1 MKRTLLVLTVAAA
14 AFSCGRTAQVAQ
26 PGEVI
31 PRPAA
36 IEADEAAAPFVLDAS
51 TRIVCA
57 TDDEPMLRNAE
68 FLRQYVA
75 ELTGIEPAIAPAG
88 EAPAGKDIRLTTGLD
103 AESPEAYRLT
113 IGADG
118 VTIEGASDAGVFY
131 GIQTLR
137 KSLPAEPVSAVEL
150 TAVRI
155 DDAPR
160 FGYRG
165 LHFDCSRHFFPADF
179 VKRLIDLLALHNCNR
194 LHWHLTDDQ
203 GWRLEI
209 KNYPRLTEV
218 GSVRAE
224 TVIGHNSGEYD
235 GTPHGGFYTQE
246 EAREI
251 VAYAAERHITIVPEI
266 DMPGHMLAALTAY
279 PELGC
284 RGEGYAVWGQWG
296 VADDVLCA
304 GREETFAFVEGVLD
318 EVLDI
323 FPSEVIHI
331 GGDECPKVRWAECP
345 RCQSRIRAEG
355 LRATA
360 NHTAEQELQSYFTQR
375 VARYLAER
383 GRRVLGW
390 DEILEG
396 GIPQEVMVM
405 SWRGEAGGIE
415 AARKG
420 HEVVMTPNSYLYFD
434 YYQTRDTDKEPL
446 GIGGYVPFEAV
457 YRYEPMSTQLTEAE
471 QRLIRG
477 VQANLWTEYITT
489 PEHAE
494 YMILPR
500 LAALCE
506 VQWSRPERKDY
517 DSMMDRLPR
526 MMRIY
531 DRYGYNYAK
540 HLLGV
545 DAEFGVDLDT
555 REVTAKLT
563 TLGGAPIRY
572 TLDGT
577 DPATKGLAYGEPVR
591 IASSATLAAVAER
604 ATPCE
609 PSTYRVDYTRSTA
622 CPVTLLAEPHP
633 SYRYAGG
640 QLLADGLKGTDNFR
654 TGRWIGFFDTD
665 LVAVIDLGAP
675 ATIAQAAAQVCVHI
689 GEGCF
694 DARSFKVEV
703 SNDGERYAEVAA
715 EEYPAMADGD
725 KNGVY
730 PHRIAFEPVEARYV
744 KVTLGCEHVIP
755 AWHSWGAGT
764 PGFLF
769 VDEIGIE

>member
-1 MKRTLLVLTVAAA
+1 
-14 AFSCGRTAQVAQ
+14 
-26 PGEVI
+26 
-31 PRPAA
+31 
-36 IEADEAAAPFVLDAS
+36 
-51 TRIVCA
+51 
-57 TDDEPMLRNAE
+57 
-68 FLRQYVA
+68 
-75 ELTGIEPAIAPAG
+75 
-88 EAPAGKDIRLTTGLD
+88 
-103 AESPEAYRLT
+103 
-113 IGADG
+113 
-118 VTIEGASDAGVFY
+118 
-131 GIQTLR
+131 
-137 KSLPAEPVSAVEL
+137 
-150 TAVRI
+150 
-155 DDAPR
+155 
-160 FGYRG
+160 
-165 LHFDCSRHFFPADF
+165 
-179 VKRLIDLLALHNCNR
+179 
-194 LHWHLTDDQ
+194 
-203 GWRLEI
+203 
-209 KNYPRLTEV
+209 
-218 GSVRAE
+218 
-224 TVIGHNSGEYD
+224 
-235 GTPHGGFYTQE
+235 
-246 EAREI
+246 
-251 VAYAAERHITIVPEI
+251 
-266 DMPGHMLAALTAY
+266 
-279 PELGC
+279 
-284 RGEGYAVWGQWG
+284 
-296 VADDVLCA
+296 
-304 GREETFAFVEGVLD
+304 
-318 EVLDI
+318 
-323 FPSEVIHI
+323 
-331 GGDECPKVRWAECP
+331 
-345 RCQSRIRAEG
+345 
-355 LRATA
+355 
-360 NHTAEQELQSYFTQR
+360 
-375 VARYLAER
+375 
-383 GRRVLGW
+383 
-390 DEILEG
+390 
-396 GIPQEVMVM
+396 
-405 SWRGEAGGIE
+405 
-415 AARKG
+415 
-420 HEVVMTPNSYLYFD
+420 MTPNSYLYFD

-725 KNGVY
+725 KKR
-730 PHRIAFEPVEARYV
+730 RISPPDRLRARRGALREGDARLRARYSRLAQ
-744 KVTLGCEHVIP
+744 LGRRDAGIP
-755 AWHSWGAGT
+755 LRGRDRHRVAGGTAATANGRSDLRVRSAFGTRFARRGANTDLYGT
-764 PGFLF
+764 QHLL
-769 VDEIGIE
+769 